1 MTPEELATDLET
13 DRKTIRE
20 WVKAGLPV
28 AKKRPLTFD
37 RETVIQWL
45 LDNQKIAEVEVE
57 RILLTRD
64 EVAREL
70 KVSTRT
76 IANWLREPDFPGRAG
91 DPGRRNGYY
100 PVNQIK
106 KWRAN
111 RGFDDC
117 DELGL
122 KIRREILR
130 RLQLQNQRQMA
141 GLIDKESVESW
152 TAEAIEIA
160 SQVLAEMKSQL
171 LGQLD
176 ETPERYRQ
184 FANQLIDRAIQ
195 QGLTHLKSGYQRVLE
210 ATEEMA

>member
-70 KVSTRT
+70 KVSLRT
-76 IANWLREPDFPGRAG
+76 IANWLQEPDFPGRAG
-91 DPGRRNGYY
+91 DRGRQNGYF
-100 PVNQIK
+100 PLNRIK
-106 KWRAN
+106 EWRAN
-111 RGFDDC
+111 RGFDGD
-117 DELGL
+117 DELSL
-122 KIRREILR
+122 LIRKEILR
-130 RLQLQNQRQMA
+130 RLQLQNQRQMS
-141 GLIDKESVESW
+141 GLVGTAAVEAW